1 MMARISWVEFWIQA
15 VESQPKLIDK
25 MMTAPDSEVLVSALK
40 TKPNPNRNLDNEI
53 KLLRAKILSLVCQMS
68 EKDCCS
74 DMITYKNF

>member
-1 MMARISWVEFWIQA
+1 MARIGWVEFWIQA

-40 TKPNPNRNLDNEI
+40 TKQNEANLDNEF
-53 KLLRAKILSLVCQMS
+53 KLLKAKILSLACQMS
-68 EKDCCS
+68 EKDCCT

>member
-1 MMARISWVEFWIQA
+1 MARIGWVEFWIQA

-40 TKPNPNRNLDNEI
+40 TKQNEANLDNEF
-53 KLLRAKILSLVCQMS
+53 KLLKAKILSLACQIS
-68 EKDCCS
+68 EKDCCT

>member
-1 MMARISWVEFWIQA
+1 MARIGWVEFWIQA

-40 TKPNPNRNLDNEI
+40 IKQNGTNLDTEF
-53 KLLRAKILSLVCQMS
+53 KLLKAKILSLACQIS
-68 EKDCCS
+68 EKDCCT

>member
-1 MMARISWVEFWIQA
+1 MARIGWVEFWIQA

-40 TKPNPNRNLDNEI
+40 KKQNGTNLDTEF
-53 KLLRAKILSLVCQMS
+53 KLLKAKILSLACQIS
-68 EKDCCS
+68 EKDCCT

>member
-1 MMARISWVEFWIQA
+1 MARIGWVEFWIQA

-40 TKPNPNRNLDNEI
+40 TKQNGATNLDNVL
-53 KLLRAKILSLVCQMS
+53 KLLKAKILSLVCQMS
-68 EKDCCS
+68 EKDCCT

>member
-1 MMARISWVEFWIQA
+1 MARIGWVEFWIQA

-40 TKPNPNRNLDNEI
+40 TKQNGTNLDTEF
-53 KLLRAKILSLVCQMS
+53 KLLKAKILSLACQIS
-68 EKDCCS
+68 EKDCCT

>member
-1 MMARISWVEFWIQA
+1 MARIGWVEFWIQA

-40 TKPNPNRNLDNEI
+40 TKQNGANLDNEF
-53 KLLRAKILSLVCQMS
+53 KLLKAKILSLACQMS
-68 EKDCCS
+68 EKDCCT

>member
-1 MMARISWVEFWIQA
+1 MARIGWVEFWIQA

-40 TKPNPNRNLDNEI
+40 TKQNGPTNLDNEL
-53 KLLRAKILSLVCQMS
+53 KLLKAKILSLACQMS
-68 EKDCCS
+68 EKDCCT